1 MNREGPVGQYGRKL
15 WDARAELRL
24 TSGDAMR
31 LGRELGRAIYQEQEA
46 DAGYLAET
54 DHRVRWCREVLQ
66 RVIKKQR
73 DLRCEDAALEAV
85 AAMLLGRQET
95 AVAVERVK
103 D

>member
-1 MNREGPVGQYGRKL
+1 MRADDAVGRYARIL
-15 WDARAELRL
+15 WDARAERRL

-31 LGRELGRAIYQEQEA
+31 LGRELSRAIYQEQEA
-46 DAGYLAET
+46 DADYLAET

-66 RVIKKQR
+66 RLIKKQR

-85 AAMLLGRQET
+85 SAMLLGRQEEEL
-95 AVAVERVK
+95 AVDRVK